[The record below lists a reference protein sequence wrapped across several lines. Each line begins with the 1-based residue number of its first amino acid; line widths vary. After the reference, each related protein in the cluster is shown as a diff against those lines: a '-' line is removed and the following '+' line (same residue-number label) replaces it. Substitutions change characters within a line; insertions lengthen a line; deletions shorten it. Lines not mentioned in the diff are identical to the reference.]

1 MSKILVTGGS
11 GFIGRALTDRLK
23 AMGID
28 VASMGSVDGDIA
40 SQETLAK
47 FEKENIA
54 HVFHLA
60 GKTFVPDSWDDPQS
74 FCQVNV
80 LGTVN
85 ILEFCRK
92 KRIPITY
99 VSAYVYGHP
108 DRLPI
113 SENDTVQPSNPY
125 ALSKRLA
132 EEVCTFYSCVH
143 NLSVTI
149 IRPFNVYGIGQ
160 SEIFLIPEIIK
171 QVLADGENIIVKDLV
186 PKRDYV
192 YLEDLLI
199 ALLATLDNLGGS
211 SVYNIGSGISLS
223 VQEVIDIIQGVAGTD
238 KKVICDG
245 EERINELMDVV
256 ADISKAKN
264 ELGWHPEYSFQ
275 LGIEK
280 ILQNDKRGLDE

>member
-1 MSKILVTGGS
+1 M
-11 GFIGRALTDRLK
+11 GR
-23 AMGID
+23 D
-28 VASMGSVDGDIA
+28 VVSMGSVDGDIA
-40 SQETLAK
+40 SQETLVK

-60 GKTFVPDSWDDPQS
+60 GKTFVPDSWDNPQS

-113 SENDTVQPSNPY
+113 SENNAVQPSNPY
-125 ALSKRLA
+125 ALSKQLA
-132 EEVCTFYSCVH
+132 EDVCAFYSYAH
-143 NLSVTI
+143 DLPVTT

-160 SEIFLIPEIIK
+160 SEFFLIPKIIK
-171 QVLADGENIIVKDLV
+171 QVLADGENIIVKDLA

-192 YLEDLLI
+192 YLGDLVM
-199 ALLATLDNLGGS
+199 ALLATLDNQDGYR
-211 SVYNIGSGISLS
+211 VYNIGSGISLS
-223 VQEVIDIIQGVAGTD
+223 VQEVIDTIQGVAGTD

-256 ADISKAKN
+256 ADISKAEN
-264 ELGWHPEYSFQ
+264 ELGWRPEHSFK

-280 ILQNDKRGLDE
+280 ILQNDKRGDYA